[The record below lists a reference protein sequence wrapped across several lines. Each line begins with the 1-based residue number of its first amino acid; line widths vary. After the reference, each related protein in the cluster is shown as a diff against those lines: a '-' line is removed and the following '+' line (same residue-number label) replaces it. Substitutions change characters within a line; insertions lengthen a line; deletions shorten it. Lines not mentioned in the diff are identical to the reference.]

1 MRAPVLTKF
10 GFRIRTRLGMV
21 VDNLMIHGSDEEA
34 AMRKLRQMY
43 HGCEILECV
52 RHDAPA
58 RAPIVNFE
66 DVAGLI
72 VAR

>member
-1 MRAPVLTKF
+1 
-10 GFRIRTRLGMV
+10 
-21 VDNLMIHGSDEEA
+21 MIHGCDEEA

-52 RHDAPA
+52 RHDSAA

-72 VAR
+72 AAR